1 MSLIDAWMQY
11 LTKHLRKIKMA
22 NENIKLLDEMSSID
36 QKLEKIDQNSKKIS
50 DQVGL
55 IWLTILGYIIYLEF
69 FK

>member
-1 MSLIDAWMQY
+1 MPY
-11 LTKHLRKIKMA
+11 LTKHLREVKMA
-22 NENIKLLDEMSSID
+22 NDNIKLLDQMGGIENSLK
-36 QKLEKIDQNSKKIS
+36 KLEKTSKKIS

>member
-1 MSLIDAWMQY
+1 MPY
-11 LTKHLRKIKMA
+11 LTKHLREVKMT
-22 NENIKLLDEMSSID
+22 NDNIKLLDQMGGIENS
-36 QKLEKIDQNSKKIS
+36 LEKIEKTSKKIS

>member
-1 MSLIDAWMQY
+1 MPY
-11 LTKHLRKIKMA
+11 LTKHLREVKMT
-22 NENIKLLDEMSSID
+22 NDNIKLLDQMSGIENSLE
-36 QKLEKIDQNSKKIS
+36 KLEKTSKKIS

>member
-1 MSLIDAWMQY
+1 MNLIEEWMQSLMKPLREVKMTNKNGLIDKVNSIDNN
-11 LTKHLRKIKMA
+11 L
-22 NENIKLLDEMSSID
+22 EKLERSSI
-36 QKLEKIDQNSKKIS
+36 KNS

>member
-1 MSLIDAWMQY
+1 MQY
-11 LTKHLRKIKMA
+11 LTKHLRKIKMT
-22 NENIKLLDEMSSID
+22 NDNIKLLDQMSGIENSLE
-36 QKLEKIDQNSKKIS
+36 KLEKTFKKIS

>member
-1 MSLIDAWMQY
+1 M
-11 LTKHLRKIKMA
+11 KHLREVKMT
-22 NENIKLLDEMSSID
+22 NDNIKLLDQMSGIENSLE
-36 QKLEKIDQNSKKIS
+36 KLEKTSKKIS

>member
-1 MSLIDAWMQY
+1 MQSLMKPLREVKMTNKNGLID
-11 LTKHLRKIKMA
+11 KVNSIDI
-22 NENIKLLDEMSSID
+22 NIEKLEQSSI
-36 QKLEKIDQNSKKIS
+36 KNS

>member
-1 MSLIDAWMQY
+1 MKNQLIDQ
-11 LTKHLRKIKMA
+11 
-22 NENIKLLDEMSSID
+22 MSSID
-36 QKLEKIDQNSKKIS
+36 NNLEKLERNSIENS

>member
-1 MSLIDAWMQY
+1 MQSLM
-11 LTKHLRKIKMA
+11 KHLREVKMT
-22 NENIKLLDEMSSID
+22 NENGLIDKVSSID
-36 QKLEKIDQNSKKIS
+36 NNLEKLERISIKNS

>member
-1 MSLIDAWMQY
+1 MNLIDGWMPY
-11 LTKHLRKIKMA
+11 SMKHLRKVKMT
-22 NENIKLLDEMSSID
+22 NDNIRLLDKSISINNN
-36 QKLEKIDQNSKKIS
+36 LEKLGKTSKKIS

>member
-1 MSLIDAWMQY
+1 MQSLM
-11 LTKHLRKIKMA
+11 KHLRKVKMT
-22 NENIKLLDEMSSID
+22 NKNGLIDKVSSIENNLE
-36 QKLEKIDQNSKKIS
+36 KLERSSIKNS

>member
-1 MSLIDAWMQY
+1 M
-11 LTKHLRKIKMA
+11 KPLREVKMT
-22 NENIKLLDEMSSID
+22 NENNQLLNQMSSID
-36 QKLEKIDQNSKKIS
+36 YGLEKLEQKSKKIS